1 MLVHKTSDIFYVAQS
16 RTVHTDFADGTKVSR
31 FVQVF
36 FAFVSLF
43 LLLNLLHLC
52 HAEHHAEA
60 FVCWTVTSSLDTN
73 KFYLVHEIR
82 LIA

>member
-1 MLVHKTSDIFYVAQS
+1 M
-16 RTVHTDFADGTKVSR
+16 HTDFADGTKLSR

-36 FAFVSLF
+36 FPFVSLF
-43 LLLNLLHLC
+43 LLLNKIFLHLC